1 MNRQGIKVND
11 QNLSHHEFVSNW
23 SLCMWTWLNE
33 VLRLNFFSWIMLM
46 ADNGLEF
53 WPCSDFSIFDDECDF
68 FGDGSDDEDLSIDI
82 DTLLDIL
89 GEDPQPS
96 QLQVGS
102 LVFLL
107 SKFYNLIF
115 FFFLNL
121 LRNIQLC
128 RSNSV

>member
-1 MNRQGIKVND
+1 
-11 QNLSHHEFVSNW
+11 
-23 SLCMWTWLNE
+23 
-33 VLRLNFFSWIMLM
+33 MLM

-53 WPCSDFSIFDDECDF
+53 WPRSDFSIVDDECDF

-82 DTLLDIL
+82 NTLLDIL
-89 GEDPQPS
+89 GEDPQSS

-115 FFFLNL
+115 FFFFKFVEEYS
-121 LRNIQLC
+121 I
-128 RSNSV
+128 V

>member
-1 MNRQGIKVND
+1 
-11 QNLSHHEFVSNW
+11 
-23 SLCMWTWLNE
+23 
-33 VLRLNFFSWIMLM
+33 M

-53 WPCSDFSIFDDECDF
+53 WPHSDFSIVDDECDF

-82 DTLLDIL
+82 NTLLDIL

-107 SKFYNLIF
+107 SKLYNLIF
-115 FFFLNL
+115 FFFF
-121 LRNIQLC
+121 
-128 RSNSV
+128 